1 MMKASK
7 ITLGLF
13 SSGFVL
19 FSIYKYFCQK
29 RITKEQISK
38 IFKKITNLSIYS
50 MYQSYDSYNN
60 KITKLKKLDLEKTN
74 EKNFNANN
82 LEEKFDNEII
92 FIFNKIENE
101 QIKSLNIRK
110 EEFEEYIIEYR
121 NEDTKINK
129 NFNLIQK
136 VLNSFKK
143 RKLPEI
149 NFGFIIPEKY
159 LQIISNIFYF
169 NIKKTYITYY
179 NKIKLIESKSHKK
192 INLKEKKE
200 LLDKIYNSYI
210 NETRNEIC
218 YFFGVDKDNNLE
230 INIKLALR
238 IFPFYYDKSHN
249 LREKYHEIDNNINRI
264 KNIIIKLEYKLDVL
278 TNEEN
283 KYYIKEPV
291 DNIIN
296 FESILNN
303 IYLKNNFNIN
313 NEENVYEDICD

>member
-19 FSIYKYFCQK
+19 FSIYKYFTQK

-38 IFKKITNLSIYS
+38 IFKKITNLSVYF
-50 MYQSYDSYNN
+50 MFQKYDSFNISQQKNLNSDKNN
-60 KITKLKKLDLEKTN
+60 EKTPN
-74 EKNFNANN
+74 PNFS
-82 LEEKFDNEII
+82 EEKFDNEVMNML
-92 FIFNKIENE
+92 NKIENE
-101 QIKSLNIRK
+101 QIKSLNITK
-110 EEFEEYIIEYR
+110 EEFEEYLTEYK
-121 NEDTKINK
+121 NEDVEINK

-136 VLNSFKK
+136 VLSSLKK
-143 RKLPEI
+143 QKLPEI

-159 LQIISNIFYF
+159 LQIMSNIFYF
-169 NIKKTYITYY
+169 NIKKAYKVYY
-179 NKIKLIESKSHKK
+179 NKINLIKNNSNVKPGF
-192 INLKEKKE
+192 KEKKE
-200 LLDKIYNSYI
+200 IFEKIYNSFLK
-210 NETRNEIC
+210 ETRNEIC

-313 NEENVYEDICD
+313 NEENAYEDICD

>member
-1 MMKASK
+1 MKASK

-50 MYQSYDSYNN
+50 MYQIYDSYNN
-60 KITKLKKLDLEKTN
+60 KITKLKKLELEKIN

-82 LEEKFDNEII
+82 LEEKFDSEII

-101 QIKSLNIRK
+101 QIKSLNITK
-110 EEFEEYIIEYR
+110 EEFEEYIMEYK
-121 NEDTKINK
+121 NEDTEINK

-313 NEENVYEDICD
+313 NEENAYEDICD

>member
-1 MMKASK
+1 MKASK

-60 KITKLKKLDLEKTN
+60 KITKLKKIDLEKTN

-82 LEEKFDNEII
+82 LEEKFDSEII

-101 QIKSLNIRK
+101 QIKSLNITK
-110 EEFEEYIIEYR
+110 EEFEEYIMEYR
-121 NEDTKINK
+121 NEDTEINK

-179 NKIKLIESKSHKK
+179 NKIKLIESKNHKK
-192 INLKEKKE
+192 RNLREKKE

-210 NETRNEIC
+210 NDTRNEIC

-230 INIKLALR
+230 INIKLALL
-238 IFPFYYDKSHN
+238 IFPYYYNKN
-249 LREKYHEIDNNINRI
+249 HEIRI
-264 KNIIIKLEYKLDVL
+264 KYQEIDLNVNTIINIIVKIDYKLDVL

-291 DNIIN
+291 DKIID
-296 FESILNN
+296 FDAILSN

-313 NEENVYEDICD
+313 NEEINYEDIYD

>member
-1 MMKASK
+1 MKASK

-19 FSIYKYFCQK
+19 FSLYKYFCQK

-50 MYQSYDSYNN
+50 MYQIYDSYNN
-60 KITKLKKLDLEKTN
+60 KITKLKKLELEKTN

-82 LEEKFDNEII
+82 LEEKFDSEII

-101 QIKSLNIRK
+101 QIKSLNITK

-121 NEDTKINK
+121 NEDTEINK

-313 NEENVYEDICD
+313 NEENAYEDICD

>member
-1 MMKASK
+1 MKASK

-19 FSIYKYFCQK
+19 FSLYKYFCQK

-101 QIKSLNIRK
+101 QIKSLNITK

-313 NEENVYEDICD
+313 NEENAYEDICD

>member
-1 MMKASK
+1 MKASK

-19 FSIYKYFCQK
+19 FSLYKYFYQK

-50 MYQSYDSYNN
+50 MYQIYDSYNN
-60 KITKLKKLDLEKTN
+60 KITKLKKLELEKTN

-82 LEEKFDNEII
+82 LEEKFDSEII

-101 QIKSLNIRK
+101 QIKSLNITK

-121 NEDTKINK
+121 NEDTEINK

-192 INLKEKKE
+192 LNLKEKKE

-210 NETRNEIC
+210 NDTRNEIC

-313 NEENVYEDICD
+313 NEENAYEDICD